1 MSYYFRAG
9 AAAAGAAAFFLH
21 NSQGEVTTAQVD
33 TCTVYEKK
41 YPSTGIP
48 CTAVRVLLMI

>member
-21 NSQGEVTTAQVD
+21 NSQGEVTAAQVD